1 MHISKR
7 FLFILLAVSL
17 LLNVIGLLHFF
28 GRGPS
33 GESGTL
39 PEEAPE
45 KPLLESKK
53 KAPSLKPLS
62 LSMLHLDSI
71 PPRVRVRRS
80 AILNTLADKYT
91 YQSYLEIGQGRREQN
106 LDWIQCRVR
115 IGVDPA
121 PEVNAAF
128 QMTSDEFFAVNNDRF
143 DLIFIDGLH
152 HANQVERD
160 ILNALDILNDN
171 GSIVVHDCNP
181 TTEQMQLVP
190 PKKGKAWTGDVWK
203 TWVRLRATRP
213 DLTMFVVDT
222 DFGCGVIRRGRQEPI
237 KIAAELTYDQL
248 DQNRVQWLNLMSVQ
262 DFLAGLRGRE

>member
-1 MHISKR
+1 MKISRK
-7 FLFILLAVSL
+7 FLYFLLAASILLNIIAV
-17 LLNVIGLLHFF
+17 LHFF
-28 GRGPS
+28 SRGFS
-33 GESGTL
+33 GVSGTVL
-39 PEEAPE
+39 EEAQK
-45 KPLLESKK
+45 KPLLASKK

-71 PPRVRVRRS
+71 PPGVRIRRS
-80 AILNTLADKYT
+80 AILNTLADKYA

-115 IGVDPA
+115 VGVDPA

-128 QMTSDEFFAVNNDRF
+128 QMTSDEFFTINNDRF

-152 HANQVERD
+152 HANQVGRD
-160 ILNALDILNDN
+160 ILSALAILNEN
-171 GSIVVHDCNP
+171 GTIVVHDCNP

-190 PKKGKAWTGDVWK
+190 RKKGTAWTGDVWK

-213 DLTMFVVDT
+213 DLTMLVVDT
-222 DFGCGVIRRGRQEPI
+222 DFGCGVIRRGRQGPI
-237 KIAAELTYDQL
+237 KIAGELTYDRL
-248 DQNRVQWLNLMSVQ
+248 EQNRVQWLNLMSVQ